1 MLFVVNDLNSKGVYH
16 RDLKLENFLIKTEPN
31 GKTRLHLADLGLV
44 KSKKIGRDV
53 SKSSL
58 EY

>member
-44 KSKKIGRDV
+44 KSKKIG
-53 SKSSL
+53 
-58 EY
+58 